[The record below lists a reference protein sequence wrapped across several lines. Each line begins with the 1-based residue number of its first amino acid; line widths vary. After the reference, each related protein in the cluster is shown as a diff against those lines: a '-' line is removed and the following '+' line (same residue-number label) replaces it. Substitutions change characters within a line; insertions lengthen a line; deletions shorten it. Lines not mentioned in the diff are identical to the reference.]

1 MSIKYDDPSIGDSF
15 GAIIGEDNASTSA
28 TSMAHH
34 HPHQHLKMYKPA
46 RVLSQFVF
54 NHRKRRNRTL
64 LGEFVDVAAFEANNN
79 IMAIGRLDEDSE
91 GLLLLTTDGKVSE
104 IVRRKTIEK
113 EYWVQVSGLITED
126 ALERLRGGVQI
137 CIPPLPP
144 SSSSSSFVGH
154 GCDSNNRS
162 IERGTGRLIYTTLP
176 CKASKL
182 ETVMVECTTQQ
193 TSGTIADGG
202 DLTSDSHQRHSNHNI
217 STKRNKRKFQGT
229 CNTCGNTGH
238 KALDCDQNP
247 IILDRGDER
256 LDVRGPSIVALP
268 PGISPP
274 SRLPIREDDASSFHR
289 HGPTSWISIIVT
301 EGKYRQVRKMTAAVG
316 YPTLRLVR
324 VRIGS
329 ISLDGMKEGEVR
341 MLHQTE
347 LDAINI

>member
-1 MSIKYDDPSIGDSF
+1 MMILAESDSV
-15 GAIIGEDNASTSA
+15 GAIVGADNDASTSA
-28 TSMAHH
+28 ISMAHH
-34 HPHQHLKMYKPA
+34 SHQHLKMYKPA

-64 LGEFVDVAAFEANNN
+64 LGEFVDVTAFDKNNKN

-104 IVRRKTIEK
+104 IVRRKTTEK
-113 EYWVQVSGLITED
+113 EYWVQVSGLITEN

-137 CIPPLPP
+137 CIPSPPP
-144 SSSSSSFVGH
+144 SSSSSLSSSFVEH
-154 GCDSNNRS
+154 GCDSSNRS
-162 IERGTGRLIYTTLP
+162 IERGTGRIIYTTLP
-176 CKASKL
+176 CKAAKL
-182 ETVMVECTTQQ
+182 ETVMVECTMQQ
-193 TSGTIADGG
+193 SGTLADGG

-247 IILDRGDER
+247 IIIDRCEQP
-256 LDVRGPSIVALP
+256 VRGPSIVALP
-268 PGISPP
+268 PGISPS
-274 SRLPIREDDASSFHR
+274 SRLTIRDNASSSICR
-289 HGPTSWISIIVT
+289 HGPSSWISITIT
-301 EGKYRQVRKMTAAVG
+301 EGKFRQVRKMTAAVG

-329 ISLDGMKEGEVR
+329 ITLDGMKEGEVR
-341 MLHQTE
+341 ILRQSEIDGIVM
-347 LDAINI
+347 

>member
-1 MSIKYDDPSIGDSF
+1 MMILAESDSV
-15 GAIIGEDNASTSA
+15 GAIVGADNDASTSA
-28 TSMAHH
+28 ISMAHH
-34 HPHQHLKMYKPA
+34 SHQHLKMYKPA

-64 LGEFVDVAAFEANNN
+64 LREYVDVTAFDKNNKN
-79 IMAIGRLDEDSE
+79 IMAIGRLDEYSE

-137 CIPPLPP
+137 CIPSPPP
-144 SSSSSSFVGH
+144 SSSSSLSSSFVEH

-162 IERGTGRLIYTTLP
+162 IERGTGRIIYTTLP
-176 CKASKL
+176 CRASKL
-182 ETVMVECTTQQ
+182 ETVIVECTMQQ
-193 TSGTIADGG
+193 TSTLADGG

-247 IILDRGDER
+247 IIIDRGDER

-274 SRLPIREDDASSFHR
+274 SRLPIREDDASSFRR